1 MECKMKSDG
10 GKGSKPRPIAIPRKE
25 YEKNW
30 NRIFKKGKHKNASR
44 WKI

>member
-10 GKGSKPRPIAIPRKE
+10 GKGSKPRPVSISKE
-25 YEKNW
+25 QYKKNW
-30 NRIFKKGKHKNASR
+30 DRIFKKGKHKNASR